1 MGMRTWSSLN
11 VAAVEVFGIG
21 RDLVWSRSYIRRER
35 RETFFFNVTVGFI
48 SFILSSFLLA
58 ETIFDISYVTFKN
71 KISILMEK
79 IYNIF

>member
-1 MGMRTWSSLN
+1 MESILYTRTK
-11 VAAVEVFGIG
+11 
-21 RDLVWSRSYIRRER
+21 RDV
-35 RETFFFNVTVGFI
+35 FFNVTLGFI

>member
-21 RDLVWSRSYIRRER
+21 RDLVWSRSYIQER
-35 RETFFFNVTVGFI
+35 RETFFFNVTLGFI

-71 KISILMEK
+71 KISILIEK